1 MVLALLGSVPD
12 LAESLLH
19 AFEAAADD
27 LAAADYADGCPIGPV
42 ALEVAS
48 SNDVWRIAT
57 EVFRGVGQRGDT
69 VVRPLGGRTE
79 LGCGDCSGVV
89 PEAGRVRE
97 ARPANEC
104 PRRV

>member
-1 MVLALLGSVPD
+1 VVLALLGSVPD

-79 LGCGDCSGVV
+79 DGAV
-89 PEAGRVRE
+89 PR
-97 ARPANEC
+97 ARLQRLLMGHHVTHGAAT
-104 PRRV
+104 